1 MPASTHYNTTYENA
15 PWIPEVIANESL
27 GPLNAYLN
35 LGKTV
40 AKDTDLTPV
49 REGDVINVPKRGTLT
64 AIAKAEDTP
73 VTLQHPAGTTV
84 PVTIDQH
91 WDVSFGEEDFT
102 AALQSA
108 SPQEGYLGDAV
119 AVLAEKIENTLLSH
133 VDEFSSVS
141 ASSGTTGIAD
151 VALVREKLAINKVPR
166 LQTKFAYVHPTV
178 ITDLL
183 QANAFLD
190 PKLIPNNTALTDG
203 TIGRIHDIDFFE
215 GTLVSGS
222 GSPSVYKNLVYARNA
237 MVLASRPL
245 RLVGQE
251 FGVQSANVQ
260 SEAGVSVRVVRSYNP
275 SYKAIQISLDVLFG
289 TGVLDN
295 RLGFKWVTA

>member
-1 MPASTHYNTTYENA
+1 MAASTHYNTKFENDV
-15 PWIPEVIANESL
+15 WIPEIIANETL

-49 REGDVINVPKRGTLT
+49 RVGDVINVPKRGTLT
-64 AIAKAEDTP
+64 AIAKAEDTV
-73 VTLQHPAGTTV
+73 VTLQHPAGTAT
-84 PVTIDQH
+84 PVAIDQH
-91 WDVSFGEEDFT
+91 WDVSFGEEDFVAT
-102 AALQSA
+102 LQQS
-108 SPQEGYLGDAV
+108 SPMDGYLGDAV
-119 AVLAEKIENTLLSH
+119 AVLAEKVETVLLAH
-133 VDEFSSVS
+133 VDEFSSVA
-141 ASSGTTGIAD
+141 ASSSTTGIAD
-151 VALVREKLAINKVPR
+151 VALVREKLAVNKVPR

-183 QANAFLD
+183 QAAAFID

-215 GTLVSGS
+215 GVLVSGS

-237 MVLASRPL
+237 LVLASRPL
-245 RLVGQE
+245 RQVGEE

-260 SEAGVSVRVVRSYNP
+260 SESGLSVRVVRSYNP
-275 SYKAIQISLDVLFG
+275 SYKAIQISLDVVFG
-289 TGVLDN
+289 TAVLDN
-295 RLGFKWVTA
+295 RLGFKWVTV